1 MLIILNN
8 NVVYLTATLYCLK
21 KIYVNRY
28 SFMVRRSYPKN
39 KYLNILLNINIL
51 NVFLFKVS
59 NSDLKMM
66 FRRKNKDIRKMF
78 TLSVFLV
85 DSEQVNVCQDVIKS
99 LLNGVWPISKMLYN
113 KLCSHPSNFYWHNA
127 LMYSFFKKMQVTR
140 FRITYQKNLITSE
153 TKLCS

>member
-28 SFMVRRSYPKN
+28 SFIVRRSYPKN

-66 FRRKNKDIRKMF
+66 FRRKNKVIRKMF

-85 DSEQVNVCQDVIKS
+85 DSEQVNVC
-99 LLNGVWPISKMLYN
+99 
-113 KLCSHPSNFYWHNA
+113 
-127 LMYSFFKKMQVTR
+127 
-140 FRITYQKNLITSE
+140 
-153 TKLCS
+153 